1 MEKLKK
7 NVIYINFFKIIF
19 NNFKKN
25 IKLFISIIL
34 TLIIVIIIYQVYLF
48 QNNKKILE
56 LSILYDQAKS
66 NINSVEFD
74 QNMNAIAKEKGFYG
88 MLASLELIKNKY
100 NNKNY
105 NEAYVDYINLLDKN
119 DTNKIYRNIIALHG
133 SFNLLDNVS
142 TNKIERLLSYI
153 DEFEESFI
161 GYHYEILFLLSIK
174 NNNDQKKN
182 EIYKQILEHEKI
194 SNTIKNRVQ
203 KIYEFEKYN

>member
-1 MEKLKK
+1 MK
-7 NVIYINFFKIIF
+7 NININSFFKTISENIKRNIKMIIYIVFF
-19 NNFKKN
+19 
-25 IKLFISIIL
+25 FIVSF
-34 TLIIVIIIYQVYLF
+34 IVYQIYIF